1 MRVMENN
8 KWKKRIIYGLFIIA
22 GILVLGT
29 IAGLILVKTLPSPNN
44 FNIQKVNQSTKIF
57 DKTGN
62 VLLYEIHGEEKRT
75 VVPFS
80 EIPETVK
87 KATLAAEDSD
97 FYNQPAFDWKSMVR
111 AVFVNLREGRIAQGG
126 STITQQLAKNIFLSP
141 EKTILRKVKEL
152 VLAVQLEARY
162 SKDEIFYF
170 YLNQIPYGSNAY
182 GVEAASQTFF
192 GKDAKNLTLEESA
205 LLASLPKAPSYY
217 SPYGQHVS
225 ELLARKNYILDQM
238 ARLHYISEDQSIEAK
253 KKTITFLPQSIGSIR
268 APHFS
273 LMVKEYLEEKYGEKA
288 LNENGYKVIT
298 TLDWKLQEIAEKVVS
313 EAAQNNEKLYQ
324 GKNAALVAED
334 PKTGQILA
342 FVGSRDYFNK
352 DIQGNFNVP
361 TQGLRQPG
369 SALKP
374 FVYLTAFE
382 KGYSPET
389 ILFDVKTEF
398 DTRGG
403 SESYSPDNFDNTF
416 HGPVHMKEALAWSL
430 NVPAVK
436 TLYLVGIDSVLNTL
450 HNVGIT
456 TLNDKNRY
464 GLTLVL
470 GGGEIKLFDLVNA
483 YATLAADGKKHTQ
496 SIILKIE
503 DNDGSVLEETKNDEG
518 EQVVEPQYPRLIT
531 KILTDEGL
539 RAGLLQASLP
549 STIFSGYRVALK
561 TGTTQ
566 DYRDAWAFGYTPFL
580 TVGVWAGNTNN
591 LAMGR
596 QGGSLVAAIPMWS
609 KFWAEA
615 LKNYQPENFPEPDTL
630 TLPNKPMLNGE
641 YIWSNNGNPE
651 AHSILFYV
659 DKNNPVST
667 WPQNPASDPQF
678 SNWEAAVA
686 SWARG
691 NNLQNNFTAPPVNKT
706 ENASLGQNEIQI
718 INVTPN
724 NGDIR
729 TGPFVIHATILSGSE
744 LRRIELYQNGFLKN
758 AINVSGKKFDY
769 QYYFSDTLAKKND
782 FELRVI
788 NENQKSQSTFFS
800 TIQ

>member
-1 MRVMENN
+1 MQRKN
-8 KWKKRIIYGLFIIA
+8 WKKITLYTLFGLLSIFVVGVITA
-22 GILVLGT
+22 LALVRS
-29 IAGLILVKTLPSPNN
+29 LPSPND
-44 FNIQKVNQSTKIF
+44 FSLKKVNQSTKIY
-57 DKTGN
+57 DRTGD

-75 VVPFS
+75 VVSFS
-80 EIPETVK
+80 EIPDTIK

-111 AVFVNLREGRIAQGG
+111 AVLVNLREGRIAQGG

-152 VLAVQLEARY
+152 VLAIQLEARY
-162 SKDEIFYF
+162 SKDDIFYF

-192 GKDAKNLTLEESA
+192 GKKAKDLSLEESA

-217 SPYGQHVS
+217 SPYGQHI
-225 ELLARKNYILDQM
+225 EDLLARKNYILDQM
-238 ARLHYISEDQSIEAK
+238 KNLNYISEDQATEAK

-273 LMVKEYLEEKYGEKA
+273 LMVKEYLEEKYGEKI
-288 LNENGYKVIT
+288 LNEKGYKVIT

-313 EAAQNNEKLYQ
+313 EAAQSNEKLYQ
-324 GKNAALVAED
+324 GKNAALVAQD
-334 PKTGQILA
+334 PKNGQILA

-352 DIQGNFNVP
+352 DIQGNYNVP
-361 TQGLRQPG
+361 LQGLRQPG

-403 SESYSPDNFDNTF
+403 AESYSPDNFDNIF
-416 HGPVHMKEALAWSL
+416 HGPIAMKNALAWSL

-436 TLYLVGIDSVLNTL
+436 TLYLVGVNNVLNTL
-450 HNVGIT
+450 HTFGIT
-456 TLNDKNRY
+456 TLNDKDRY

-470 GGGEIKLFDLVNA
+470 GGGEIKLFDLINA
-483 YATLAADGKKHTQ
+483 YATLAADGIKHTQ

-503 DNDGSVLEETKNDEG
+503 DIDGFLIEETKKDEG
-518 EQVVEPQYPRLIT
+518 EKVVEPQYPRLIT
-531 KILTDEGL
+531 KILTDENL
-539 RAGLLQASLP
+539 RAGLLQASLQ
-549 STIFSGYRVALK
+549 STIFPGYSVALK

-591 LAMGR
+591 IAMGR

-609 KFWAEA
+609 KFWREA
-615 LKNYQPENFPEPDTL
+615 LKNYQPENFIEPEVVS
-630 TLPNKPMLNGE
+630 LPNKPMLNGD
-641 YIWSNNGNPE
+641 YIWSNNGKPE

-659 DKNNPVST
+659 NKNDPQGS
-667 WPQNPASDPQF
+667 WPQSPISDPQF
-678 SNWEAAVA
+678 LSWEASVA
-686 SWARG
+686 EWARG
-691 NNLQNNFTAPPVNKT
+691 NDLQNNFIP
-706 ENASLGQNEIQI
+706 QNLITPSEVLREDEIRI

-724 NGDIR
+724 NNDIR
-729 TGPFVIHATILSGSE
+729 TGPFVVRATILSGNE
-744 LRRIELYQNGFLKN
+744 LQRIEFYQNGFLRN

-769 QYYFSDTLAKKND
+769 QYYFSDKLEKKND

-788 NENQKSQSTFFS
+788 TTNQKSQSTFFS
-800 TIQ
+800 TTQ